1 MLIQLLSN
9 KTIKSESVISIRK
22 IAEVWTIKLSNSYLV
37 ELAPIEYE
45 WFMTINGNLIEVL
58 PDLSINIGAIVL
70 FEPNETGFIIGWE
83 GEPPIE
89 ISQEKGQLLQDNLLL
104 NHQHI
109 ILADRIGF
117 LQENYISPNYVSLV

>member
-58 PDLSINIGAIVL
+58 PDLSIKVL
-70 FEPNETGFIIGWE
+70 LFYLNRMRR
-83 GEPPIE
+83 
-89 ISQEKGQLLQDNLLL
+89 DLLL
-104 NHQHI
+104 DGRANPP
-109 ILADRIGF
+109 LKYLKKKDSFYRTTF
-117 LQENYISPNYVSLV
+117 Y